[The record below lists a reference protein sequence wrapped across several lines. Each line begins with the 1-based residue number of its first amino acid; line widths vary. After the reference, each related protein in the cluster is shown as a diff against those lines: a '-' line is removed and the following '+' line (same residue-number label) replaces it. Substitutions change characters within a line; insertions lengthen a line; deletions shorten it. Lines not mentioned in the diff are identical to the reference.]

1 MAMRDI
7 LPLVSKPARYLGT
20 ELNSVRK
27 DLGKVDLKFAL
38 AFPDVYEIG
47 MSHLGIQILYRVL
60 NSREDIAC
68 ERVFSPWVDMSDELK
83 ANRIALTSLES
94 QTPLIKFDIIGFS
107 LQYELSYTNVLNML
121 SLAGVPLLSRERGED
136 HPLIIAGGPCC
147 FNPEPVADFFDALVI
162 GEGEEVVI
170 EICDAYM
177 DWKKGGGSKRDLLLK
192 LSKIDGVYVP
202 SFFDVIYGSD
212 GRIKEIMP
220 MVDNYHAVR
229 RRVIKDINDVP
240 FPTRPVVP
248 FVRTVHDR
256 LAIEICRGCTRG
268 CRFCQA
274 GIIYRPVRERRKEE
288 ILRIAEES
296 LGSTGYQELSLLSL
310 SVGDY
315 SGIKDLVESLMA
327 ICAPRNLALSLPSL
341 RIGTITPTLMREISR
356 VRKTGFTMAPESGT
370 QRLRNVINKDITENE
385 IIEAAK
391 DIYAAGWNLI
401 KLYFM
406 VGLPTETIGDVEAI
420 GDLSKRVLMSSDRP
434 KKVNAS
440 ISTFVPKAHTPFQWR
455 AQISLEESRRR
466 IGLIRQKL
474 KRRGLRVKWNSPSLS
489 WLEGVFARGDRR
501 LGRALLTAH
510 RLGCCYDGWSDQ
522 MRSDRWREAF
532 SQSKIDP
539 EFYLASERGAMEV
552 LPWDHIQTGVNKDFL
567 MNEYERALSG
577 TPTLDC
583 RFYDCSQCGACEPPA
598 VRPVISE
605 RKDGIVVSKKMT
617 ATKHLDKPR
626 RYRLIFSKRGP
637 ARFFGHLDMMNIFIR
652 ALGRAG
658 ISFNYSNGFH
668 PLPRISFANALPLGM
683 ESLREYLDIETLDF
697 FAPSELVE
705 QINPHLPE
713 GLEILEAYPVPLSS
727 TFPRS
732 DENHYLI
739 KFASG
744 TIKQERLSDFERS
757 SQWAIELKKKNRKQR
772 IDLKSAVSAVELENG
787 HTLRLTIKGGVS
799 PKDVIGE
806 LFCLNDKDIALA
818 KITKCKRVV
827 NGKSVGS

>member
-20 ELNSVRK
+20 EPNSVRK
-27 DLGKVDLKFAL
+27 DPGNVRLKFAL

-94 QTPLIKFDIIGFS
+94 QTPLSKFDIVGFS
-107 LQYELSYTNVLNML
+107 LQYELSYTNVLDILN
-121 SLAGVPLLSRERGED
+121 LAGIPLLSKERGED
-136 HPLIIAGGPCC
+136 YPLVIAGGPCC
-147 FNPEPVADFFDALVI
+147 FNPEPVADFLDAVVI
-162 GEGEEVVI
+162 GEGEEVII
-170 EICDAYM
+170 EVCDSYM
-177 DWKKGGGSKRDLLLK
+177 DWKRGGGSKRDLLLE
-192 LSKIDGVYVP
+192 LSKINGVYIP
-202 SFFDVIYGSD
+202 SFFDVTYDSD
-212 GRIKEIMP
+212 GKIKEIMP
-220 MVDNYHAVR
+220 TVDNYHAVR
-229 RRVIKDINDVP
+229 RRVIKDINDVS
-240 FPTRPVVP
+240 FPTRPIVP

-288 ILRIAEES
+288 ILRIAKKS

-327 ICAPRNLALSLPSL
+327 ICAPKNLALSLPSL
-341 RIGTITPTLMREISR
+341 RIGTITSTLIREISR
-356 VRKTGFTMAPESGT
+356 VRKTGFTIAPESGT

-385 IIEAAK
+385 IIETSK

-406 VGLPTETIGDVEAI
+406 VGLPTETMGDVEAI
-420 GDLSKRVLMSSDRP
+420 GDLSKRILMSSDRP
-434 KKVNAS
+434 KNVNVS

-466 IGLIRQKL
+466 IDLIRQVL
-474 KRRGLRVKWNSPSLS
+474 KRRGLHVKWNSPRLS
-489 WLEGVFARGDRR
+489 WLEGIFARGDRR

-510 RLGCCYDGWSDQ
+510 RLGCCYDGWSDR
-522 MRSDRWREAF
+522 MRYGRWREAF

-539 EFYLASERGAMEV
+539 EFYLASERKAMEV

-567 MNEYERALSG
+567 MNEYEKALSE

-583 RFYDCSQCGACEPPA
+583 RFHDCNQCGACELPA

-605 RKDGIVVSKKMT
+605 RKEGIVVWKKMIT
-617 ATKHLDKPR
+617 TKHLGKPR
-626 RYRLIFSKRGP
+626 RYRLIFSKQGP

-652 ALGRAG
+652 AFGRAG

-668 PLPRISFANALPLGM
+668 PLPRMSFANALPLGM
-683 ESLREYLDIETLDF
+683 ESLREYLDLEILDF
-697 FAPSELVE
+697 FAPSDLVK

-727 TFPRS
+727 AFPGS

-739 KFASG
+739 TFPIGK
-744 TIKQERLSDFERS
+744 IKPERLSDFERC
-757 SQWAIELKKKNRKQR
+757 SQWVIELKKKNRKQR
-772 IDLKSAVSAVELENG
+772 IDLKSAVSAMELENG
-787 HTLRLTIKGGVS
+787 RTLRLTIKGGIS
-799 PKDVIGE
+799 PKDVIGQ
-806 LFCLNDKDIALA
+806 LFCLEERDIALA
-818 KITKCKRVV
+818 KITKGKGVANR
-827 NGKSVGS
+827 KSVGN